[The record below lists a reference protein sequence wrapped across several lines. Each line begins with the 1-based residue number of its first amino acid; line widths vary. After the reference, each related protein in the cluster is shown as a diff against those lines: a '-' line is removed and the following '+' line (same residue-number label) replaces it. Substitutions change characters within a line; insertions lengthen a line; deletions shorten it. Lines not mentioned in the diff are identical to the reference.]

1 MRQSLSIL
9 WERLRRVAAHT
20 SAGGAWSA
28 QLPDQA
34 QRNLRWYFADGILA
48 SSQEAINLTYLT
60 LFVLALGATKGQIGL
75 MTSLASLMAVILL
88 VPGAILAERLPSRK
102 WLVVASGGGVARL
115 ALLCLAILPF
125 FVQGPAMIAV
135 AIGMKIVM
143 DGFTNLS
150 NPAWTALTA
159 DIVPL
164 QWRGRYFGTRNSAMG
179 VANIGVTYLGG
190 SIITRIGG
198 LLGYQVGY
206 IMAFL
211 FGAGASYSFSRL
223 HEEPRQATGAAL
235 SAYSPKA
242 LLQALRGDRNF
253 LMFCVAMMVWNLSL
267 NIAGPF
273 FSVYQVEVLKATPE
287 IVGVLNIIASLAGL
301 PALRFFGW
309 LNDQWGARKVMLLT
323 HFLIPIV
330 PVLWI
335 YTYQPWDPWF
345 VQILSGAFWAGQ
357 GLAAFNFLLDI
368 SPAEGRP
375 RYVALFQISVALSLA
390 VGAALGGVVVETFG
404 FATIFLVSGIG
415 RLIGAI
421 LLWRFVRP
429 HQPAAANGGE
439 EEEESPA
446 LPEGALGLVSGAEQV
461 EEQELPEADVGADE
475 AGQIGEGS
483 LPEDNLGQQNG
494 LGSDAADA
502 PGEDGKDEAGSSA

>member
-1 MRQSLSIL
+1 MKQSLSIL

-75 MTSLASLMAVILL
+75 MTALASLMAVVLL
-88 VPGAILAERLPSRK
+88 IPGAILAERLPSRK

-125 FVQGPAMIAV
+125 FVHGPAMVAV

-190 SIITRIGG
+190 SIITRVGG
-198 LLGYQVGY
+198 LLGYQIGY
-206 IMAFL
+206 MISFL

-223 HEEPRQATGAAL
+223 HEEPRQATASAL
-235 SAYSPKA
+235 SAYAPKA

-287 IVGVLNIIASLAGL
+287 IVGVLEYYCQPGRA
-301 PALRFFGW
+301 
-309 LNDQWGARKVMLLT
+309 AR
-323 HFLIPIV
+323 
-330 PVLWI
+330 
-335 YTYQPWDPWF
+335 
-345 VQILSGAFWAGQ
+345 
-357 GLAAFNFLLDI
+357 
-368 SPAEGRP
+368 
-375 RYVALFQISVALSLA
+375 
-390 VGAALGGVVVETFG
+390 AALLWL
-404 FATIFLVSGIG
+404 AQRSLG
-415 RLIGAI
+415 RAQG
-421 LLWRFVRP
+421 
-429 HQPAAANGGE
+429 
-439 EEEESPA
+439 
-446 LPEGALGLVSGAEQV
+446 
-461 EEQELPEADVGADE
+461 
-475 AGQIGEGS
+475 
-483 LPEDNLGQQNG
+483 
-494 LGSDAADA
+494 DAAHPFPDLHRCLCC
-502 PGEDGKDEAGSSA
+502 GSSPIRPGTPGLCRSFRVFSGRGKGWRRSTSC

>member
-48 SSQEAINLTYLT
+48 SSQDAINLTYLT

-125 FVQGPAMIAV
+125 FVHGPAMVAV
-135 AIGMKIVM
+135 AIGLKIVM

-198 LLGYQVGY
+198 LLGYQIGY
-206 IMAFL
+206 IMAFI

-267 NIAGPF
+267 NISGPF

-287 IVGVLNIIASLAGL
+287 VVGVLNIIASLAGL

-309 LNDQWGARKVMLLT
+309 LNDHWGARKVMLLT

-421 LLWRFVRP
+421 ILWRFVRP
-429 HQPAAANGGE
+429 HQPAAASGGDVE
-439 EEEESPA
+439 DEPSV
-446 LPEGALGLVSGAEQV
+446 LPEGALGLVSEVEQV
-461 EEQELPEADVGADE
+461 EGGSLIEADLDDVSG
-475 AGQIGEGS
+475 IGEG
-483 LPEDNLGQQNG
+483 
-494 LGSDAADA
+494 
-502 PGEDGKDEAGSSA
+502 KDDDPGSSA